1 MLSHLSKPR
10 IIAAGLFVG
19 LLGLAA
25 GYWGYV
31 NEGDRILAAL
41 TDDAKRC
48 AAAFDRGELGA
59 LTGTKADVGTPL
71 YDRVKVRLRRLRE
84 VNPAVRFVYVF
95 RTQAAGKVIF
105 LADSEPAT
113 SDKVSL
119 PGDDYAEAATS
130 PGLQA
135 VIRTGEP
142 ATEGPIPDQFGVW
155 VTGYAVVDDAPA
167 GRQILGM
174 DVSAAHWRRE
184 RWVAGFRAAL
194 YVALLGGL
202 PLAAAVVLRR
212 QVRQQDV
219 IRNLTEAMEQSHSAI
234 MIVDLVSRITYA
246 NAGLCRQMG
255 YTRAELLG
263 REWRDFQV
271 VETPPELLADLVS
284 TVRGGH
290 SWRGDWFNRRK
301 NGEIYPVRGI
311 VTPVKG
317 DDGRLA
323 CFVATLEDATESK
336 RIEAAL
342 REARDQAEA
351 GDRAKGQFLA
361 MMSHE
366 VRTPLNGIVGFTG
379 LLLDT
384 TLNNEQRD
392 YAQTIRM
399 SGETL
404 LQLTGDILDFA
415 RIDSGKLKLELLP
428 CDVRTCVEDTLDL
441 LAARAADKRIEL
453 LHTVDPAVPAL
464 VQTDPGRLRQVLVN
478 LLTNAIKFTDVGEV
492 EVRVAV
498 APAEA
503 GADTGKMPVP
513 LSEAG
518 VPPVTLIFTVRD
530 TGIGIPEDQ
539 QAKLFRPFIQ
549 VDQQSTRRYGGTGL
563 GLVIS
568 RNLVRLMGGEIELA
582 SEVGRGTT
590 FTFTLRA
597 GVLQPPP
604 APRAALVG
612 RTLALIAPPGPVR
625 AELTALAAS
634 WGVRVNV
641 ADRPTGLPITADLVL
656 VEFTEEVAL
665 TVVRLPEPPWPVE
678 RTIGLVSL
686 ALPAELRAPLR
697 ERVAGLLNKPVRH
710 EHLRRFL
717 SGELPMAPLLAPARS
732 AENPGRA
739 LKVLLVEDNAVNQ
752 RLTQR
757 LLERHH
763 CTWKLAENGRLAL
776 EALTAQG
783 ADFDLVLMDMHMPEM
798 DGLTAIR
805 KIRAGE
811 AGDAATDIWIVA
823 LTADAR
829 AERREEVFEAGAN
842 DFLTKPVAVAEF
854 RASLERLRAAR
865 G

>member
-1 MLSHLSKPR
+1 
-10 IIAAGLFVG
+10 
-19 LLGLAA
+19 LAA
-25 GYWGYV
+25 GYRGYV
-31 NEGDRILAAL
+31 NAGDRILAEL

-48 AAAFDRGELGA
+48 AAAFERGELAA
-59 LTGTKADVGTPL
+59 LNGTKTDLGTLL
-71 YDRVKVRLRRLRE
+71 YDRVKARLRRLRE

-113 SDKVSL
+113 SDKISL

-167 GRQILGM
+167 GRQILGL
-174 DVSAAHWRRE
+174 DVSAENWRRE
-184 RWVAGFRAAL
+184 RWVAAFHAAL

-202 PLAAAVVLRR
+202 PLAAAAVLRR
-212 QVRQQDV
+212 QERQRDV

-234 MIVDLVSRITYA
+234 MMVDLASRITYA
-246 NAGLCRQMG
+246 NAGLCQQMG
-255 YTRAELLG
+255 YARAELLG

-271 VETPPELLADLVS
+271 VDAPSEVLADLVR
-284 TVRGGH
+284 TVRGGE
-290 SWRGDWFNRRK
+290 SWRGDWFNQRQ

-311 VTPVKG
+311 VTPVKD

-351 GDRAKGQFLA
+351 GDKAKGQFLA

-384 TLNNEQRD
+384 PLTTEQRD
-392 YAQTIRM
+392 YAQMIRM

-428 CDVRTCVEDTLDL
+428 CDMRTCVEDTLDL
-441 LAARAADKRIEL
+441 LAARAAEKRIEL
-453 LHTVDPAVPAL
+453 LHTFDPAVPAL
-464 VQTDPGRLRQVLVN
+464 VQTDSGRLRQVLVN
-478 LLTNAIKFTDVGEV
+478 LLTNAIKFTDVGTV

-498 APAEA
+498 APAGAGA
-503 GADTGKMPVP
+503 GADMGKMPVP
-513 LSEAG
+513 LAETGARPAL
-518 VPPVTLIFTVRD
+518 PPVTLIFTVCD

-549 VDQQSTRRYGGTGL
+549 VDQQSTRHYGGTGL

-590 FTFTLRA
+590 FTFTLRM

-604 APRAALVG
+604 GPRTALVG

-625 AELTALAAS
+625 AELTVLAAN
-634 WGVRVNV
+634 WGVRLIV
-641 ADRPTGLPITADLVL
+641 ADHPTGLPITADLVL
-656 VEFTEEVAL
+656 VEFTEELAI

-717 SGELPMAPLLAPARS
+717 SGELPLAPLLAPARS
-732 AENPGRA
+732 AGNPGRA

-757 LLERHH
+757 FLERHH

-854 RASLERLRAAR
+854 RASLDRLRAAR

>member
-1 MLSHLSKPR
+1 MLSHLSRPR
-10 IIAAGLFVG
+10 IIAGGLFAGLLAV
-19 LLGLAA
+19 AA
-25 GYWGYV
+25 GYRGYV
-31 NEGDRILAAL
+31 NEGERILREL
-41 TDDAKRC
+41 KDDAKRS
-48 AAAFDRGELGA
+48 AAAFEPGELAAMG
-59 LTGTKADVGTPL
+59 GTKADVGTPVYERTKL
-71 YDRVKVRLRRLRE
+71 RLRRLHDAS
-84 VNPAVRFVYVF
+84 PAVRFVYVF
-95 RTQAAGKVIF
+95 RAQPAGRVIF

-119 PGDDYAEAATS
+119 PGDNYAEAATS
-130 PGLQA
+130 PGLQSIILTREA
-135 VIRTGEP
+135 

-155 VTGYAVVDDAPA
+155 VTGYAWIDDAPS

-174 DVSAAHWRRE
+174 DVSAADWRRD
-184 RWVAGFRAAL
+184 RWAAGFRAAL
-194 YVALLGGL
+194 YVAMLGGL
-202 PLAAAVVLRR
+202 PLAAAGVLRR
-212 QVRQQDV
+212 QVRQQEV
-219 IRNLTEAMEQSHSAI
+219 IRNLTEAMEQSHSAL
-234 MIVDLVSRITYA
+234 MIVNLASRITYA

-255 YTRAELLG
+255 CAREELLG

-271 VETPPELLADLVS
+271 TDTPPELLADMVTTL
-284 TVRGGH
+284 RGGQP
-290 SWRGDWFNRRK
+290 WRGDWFNRRK
-301 NGEIYPVRGI
+301 SGEVYPVRGI
-311 VTPVKG
+311 ITPVKDG
-317 DDGRLA
+317 EGRLA

-336 RIEAAL
+336 NVETAL
-342 REARDQAEA
+342 RDARDHAEA

-384 TLNNEQRD
+384 PLTTEQRD
-392 YAQTIRM
+392 YAQTIRL

-428 CDVRTCVEDTLDL
+428 CDVRACVEDTLDL
-441 LAARAADKRIEL
+441 LAARAAEKRIEL
-453 LHTVDPAVPAL
+453 LHFVDPAVPAA

-492 EVRVAV
+492 EVRVAMAPV
-498 APAEA
+498 AAGDDPASLP
-503 GADTGKMPVP
+503 G
-513 LSEAG
+513 L
-518 VPPVTLIFTVRD
+518 LFTVRD
-530 TGIGIPEDQ
+530 SGIGIPGDQ

-568 RNLVRLMGGEIELA
+568 RNLVRLMGGEITLA
-582 SEVGRGTT
+582 SEVGRGST
-590 FTFTLRA
+590 FSFTVRA
-597 GVLQPPP
+597 AVLQP
-604 APRAALVG
+604 APVVAAALAG
-612 RTLALIAPPGPVR
+612 RTLTLIAPPGPVR
-625 AELTALAAS
+625 AELAALAAG
-634 WGVRVNV
+634 WGARVNI
-641 ADRPTGLPITADLVL
+641 ADQPTGLPLAADLVL
-656 VEFTEEVAL
+656 VEFTEQLALAVA
-665 TVVRLPEPPWPVE
+665 RLPEPPWPIE

-710 EHLRRFL
+710 EHLRRL
-717 SGELPMAPLLAPARS
+717 LGGELPVAPQLAAV
-732 AENPGRA
+732 AITGRP
-739 LKVLLVEDNAVNQ
+739 LSVLLVEDNAVNQ

-763 CTWKLAENGRLAL
+763 CTWTLAENGRVAL
-776 EALTAQG
+776 EKLAAQG

-811 AGDAATDIWIVA
+811 AGLTATDVWIVA

-829 AERREEVFEAGAN
+829 AEQREDVFEAGAN

-865 G
+865 LV